1 MAPSGPPTPRPST
14 TPTLVAVRVPE
25 ELLLIPGPVSLSPG
39 VRAEMGGPARAHY
52 GGDWTERYRRL
63 TAALAAVFRTEG
75 EVFCLFGPGTAGLE
89 ACLASVLAPGDE
101 ILVGVNG
108 LFGERLE
115 AVARALGLQVHPV
128 IAEDRRPLRPE
139 AVAEAVRR
147 HPGARA
153 LAVVHHETSLGLLN
167 PIAELCPVA
176 RERGLLTIVDA
187 VSSLG
192 GVPLEMDAWGIDL
205 CVGVSNKCLG
215 GPVGLAP
222 VAVGARAREA
232 LEDGRPKAAGWYLNL
247 ATWRRFADR
256 WGSWHPHPTTMPTQ
270 VVDALAAALEEVM
283 AVGLE
288 AHQARLAAATARI
301 RDGLRELGF
310 ELVVDDHHASP
321 VTTAAWAL
329 PGMDVEDYLTWLRE
343 ERRLRL
349 GGGLGELAGRV
360 FRVGTMGEAARPGV
374 VDAYLS
380 ATAEYLERRRR
391 S

>member
-1 MAPSGPPTPRPST
+1 
-14 TPTLVAVRVPE
+14 VPE
-25 ELLLIPGPVSLSPG
+25 ELLLIPGPVSLSPE
-39 VRAEMGGPARAHY
+39 VRTEMGGPARAHY

-63 TAALAAVFRTEG
+63 TATLATIFRTRG

-89 ACLASVLAPGDE
+89 ACLASALAPGDE
-101 ILVGVNG
+101 VLVGVNG
-108 LFGERLE
+108 LFGERL
-115 AVARALGLQVHPV
+115 AAIARALGLRVHLV
-128 IAEDRRPLRPE
+128 TAGDRRPLSPE
-139 AVAEAVRR
+139 AVEDAVRR
-147 HPGARA
+147 HPRARA

-167 PIAELCPVA
+167 PIADLCPLA
-176 RERGLLTIVDA
+176 REHGLLTVVDA

-192 GVPLEMDAWGIDL
+192 GVPLEMDAWDVDL

-222 VAVGARAREA
+222 VAVGAHAREVI
-232 LEDGRPKAAGWYLNL
+232 EDGRPKAAGWYLNL
-247 ATWRRFADR
+247 ATWRRYADQ
-256 WGSWHPHPTTMPTQ
+256 WGAWHPHPTTMPTQ
-270 VVDALAAALEEVM
+270 AIDALAVALEAIV
-283 AVGLE
+283 ARGLE

-310 ELVVDDHHASP
+310 ELVVADGDASP
-321 VTTAAWAL
+321 VTTAVWAL
-329 PGMDVEDYLTWLRE
+329 PGMDVDDYLAWLRR

-349 GGGLGELAGRV
+349 GGGLGELAGRI

-380 ATAEYLERRRR
+380 ATAAYVDQMRR